1 MPCAPVYVDFDDV
14 LCETA
19 ASLTGLLEREFGKT
33 VAFEDIHEF
42 NLAISFGLTSAE
54 CDHLMHVA
62 HQPPFLSQLPPI
74 EGAIEAIRGLVA
86 DDIPVVIVTGR
97 PPSTHG
103 TSRAWIEEY
112 EVPVADL
119 VFVDKYGRND
129 PAETRSHCLSP
140 AELAAQDFL
149 AAVDDSPM
157 AIRILAEHTLHH
169 VIVFDRPWNR
179 RLSASEAGLDG
190 RLDRCHTW
198 KDIDAVVR
206 RLARCRDH

>member
-1 MPCAPVYVDFDDV
+1 MTCAPVYVDFDDV

-19 ASLTGLLEREFGKT
+19 APLTGLLKREFGKT

-62 HQPPFLSQLPPI
+62 HQPRFLSELPPI
-74 EGAIEAIRGLVA
+74 EGAIETIRGLVA
-86 DDIPVVIVTGR
+86 DAIPVVIVTGR
-97 PPSTHG
+97 PPSTHT
-103 TSRAWIEEY
+103 TSQAWLEEY
-112 EVPVADL
+112 DVPVSDL

-129 PAETRSHCLSP
+129 PGETRIHCLSP
-140 AELAAQDFL
+140 EQLAEQDFL
-149 AAVDDSPM
+149 AAIDDSPM
-157 AIRILAEHTLHH
+157 AIRILADHTTHH

-179 RLSASEAGLDG
+179 RLSASAVGLDG

-198 KDIDAVVR
+198 MEIDAVVR
-206 RLARCRDH
+206 RLACL